1 MPLYTSDEM
10 AALLEMHPQTLKYH
24 RNESKY
30 LAGFGA
36 LKGRSIVYTED
47 DLKAMRKIVA
57 NMPPPGRKRKPEK
70 KKAKRPRK

>member
-1 MPLYTSDEM
+1 MPLYTSDEI

-30 LAGFGA
+30 LAGFGT
-36 LKGRSIVYTED
+36 LKGRSIVYTDE

-57 NMPPPGRKRKPEK
+57 HMPPPGRKRQPE